1 MTGRT
6 LHLVQD
12 AGTPVQSAV
21 RLRLAV
27 ASQDGKTL
35 NAHFGSARQ
44 FYIYDVSANACQL
57 FAVADFDDRSD
68 ESGEHADGSEDR
80 ITPRIAAL
88 AGCDLL
94 FVLAI
99 GAPVAARVVKA
110 EIHPIKVSSAQPLS
124 EVIAKVQA
132 MLTGT
137 PAPWLRKVLL
147 KKTSRSMN
155 FLEEESPA

>member
-1 MTGRT
+1 MTART
-6 LHLVQD
+6 LRLVED
-12 AGTPVQSAV
+12 AAAASASQV

-27 ASQDGKTL
+27 ASQDGKGL

-44 FYIYDVSANACQL
+44 FYIYEVSASDCQL
-57 FAVADFDDRSD
+57 REVADFDDASN

-110 EIHPIKVSSAQPLS
+110 DIHPIKIAAAEPMTD
-124 EVIAKVQA
+124 VIAKVQA

-137 PAPWLRKVLL
+137 PAPWLRRVLS
-147 KKTSRSMN
+147 KKSTRSMS
-155 FLEEESPA
+155 FLEEEDAP